1 MFACAAAEP
10 ETEESVAGLGSM
22 FEVGGFSPAIGMG
35 ILLVKELLSPQISC
49 KTVDEEELKEIQK
62 EAGRIKAFISPRC
75 GE

>member
-1 MFACAAAEP
+1 
-10 ETEESVAGLGSM
+10 
-22 FEVGGFSPAIGMG
+22 MG